1 MKRKYKGLL
10 ASASLFA
17 IALGSAAQA
26 QVDVITVTAERRAAS
41 LQDVPVA
48 VSAFDGELLRDAG
61 VNSVQ
66 DLQLIAPSVTF
77 SQSTNALNSSQNIRG
92 VGTSVFS
99 NAVEPSVSFVV
110 DGVVLARQGQAYADL
125 IDIERIEVLRGPQ
138 STLFGKNASAGVV
151 SIITRGPTDTL
162 SGVADLRLAEG
173 GERALR
179 ATLSGPIAQDF
190 GFRITG
196 NYREVDG
203 HLRNVFDGQRVNGGD
218 SWGVRGRLDWTP
230 GDARFT
236 LIADYS
242 EQEDQCCAFTQ
253 VRSTSPFLQA
263 VNGPVLD
270 EGLENRDLNIRAIP
284 LSTVEA
290 AGVSLEAEWMLGDHT
305 VTSISAWRAW
315 DFFASGDVDS
325 TPDTTGTPSQL
336 LGPNPNWPQVGSLNI
351 NDGRTDLTQFSQELR
366 IASPSGGT
374 FEYILGAYAFFLD
387 LDRRFE
393 RAICFIDLHP
403 CPQTFSPAPGV
414 TLPGQLSSFFDASI
428 ENRNLA
434 LFGQGTW
441 NLSDRLSLI
450 VGARI
455 IHEQI
460 DYTSVRTNATLRQGD
475 LPLGPFFDV
484 AGRISDTGFAARLG
498 VTYALSDEIN
508 LYATYN
514 RGYKGPTLDVDFNT
528 REGKVDPETS
538 DAFELGFKS
547 LLFDNTLQLNI
558 ALFHAIY
565 SDYQAQGFNSGTP
578 GVPGSAAF
586 ILDNVGEI
594 STTGAEVEYVWAPTD
609 RFTLRGGVTYTDA
622 EVRSF
627 PNAQCF
633 QPVSQDPDCTLP
645 EGVKNIAGGRLSNA
659 PRWRAVTTARY
670 EHPLAMISGY
680 AFAQASA
687 RYQSEVQY
695 SISQNPNT
703 IQDAFT
709 VVDASI
715 GFGPDHGRYL
725 VSVFVN
731 NLFDQNYTDLLLQHP
746 TETATLNIFQFAP
759 RRAERYFG
767 ASIRVQF

>member
-1 MKRKYKGLL
+1 MKLSQKGLL
-10 ASASLFA
+10 ASASF
-17 IALGSAAQA
+17 IALALGAAAQA

-41 LQDVPVA
+41 VQDVPVA
-48 VSAFDGELLRDAG
+48 VSAFDGELLRDVG

-66 DLQLIAPSVTF
+66 DLQLISPSVTF
-77 SQSTNALNSSQNIRG
+77 TQSTNALNSSQNIRG
-92 VGTSVFS
+92 VGTAVFS
-99 NAVEPSVSFVV
+99 NAVEPSVSFVL

-138 STLFGKNASAGVV
+138 STLFGKNASAGVI
-151 SIITRGPTDTL
+151 SIITRGPTETL
-162 SGVADLRLAEG
+162 SGIADARIAEG
-173 GERALR
+173 GERAIR
-179 ATLSGPIAQDF
+179 ATVSGPIADNL
-190 GFRITG
+190 GFRLTG
-196 NYREVDG
+196 NFREVDG
-203 HLRNVFDGQRVNGGD
+203 HLRNVFDGARVNGGE

-242 EQEDQCCAFTQ
+242 EQEDNCCAFTQ
-253 VRSTSPFLQA
+253 VRATSPFLTA
-263 VNGPVLD
+263 VNGPVLT
-270 EGLENRDLNIRAIP
+270 EGLQNRDLNIRAVP
-284 LSTVEA
+284 LSTTEA
-290 AGVSLEAEWMLGDHT
+290 AGVSLEAEWMLGNHT

-315 DFFASGDVDS
+315 NFFNSGDVDS

-336 LGPNPNWPQVGSLNI
+336 LGAVPTRPQVGSLNI

-366 IASPSGGT
+366 IASPTGGT
-374 FEYILGAYAFFLD
+374 FEYIFGAYAFFLD

-393 RAICFIDLHP
+393 RAICFIDLDP
-403 CPQTFSPAPGV
+403 CPLTINPAPGV
-414 TLPGQLSSFFDASI
+414 TLPGRLSSFFDANI

-434 LFGQGTW
+434 IFGQGTW

-450 VGARI
+450 AGARL

-460 DYTSVRTNATLRQGD
+460 DYTSVRTNATLRPGD
-475 LPLGPFFDV
+475 QPLGPFFDV
-484 AGRISDTGFAARLG
+484 SGRISDTGYAARLG
-498 VTYALSDEIN
+498 LMYDVSDEIN
-508 LYATYN
+508 VYATYS

-528 REGKVDPETS
+528 RDDKVEAETS
-538 DAFELGFKS
+538 DAFEIGFKS

-594 STTGAEVEYVWAPTD
+594 STTGTEVEYVWAPND

-627 PNAQCF
+627 PNAQCY
-633 QPVSQDPDCTLP
+633 QPVSLDPDCTVP
-645 EGVKNIAGGRLSNA
+645 PGVKDISGGRLANA
-659 PRWRAVTTARY
+659 PRWRAITSARY
-670 EHPLAMISGY
+670 EHPLELVSGF
-680 AFAQASA
+680 AFAQATA
-687 RYQSEVQY
+687 RYQSDVQY

-703 IQDAFT
+703 IQDGFT

-715 GFGPDHGRYL
+715 GFGPEDGRYL
-725 VSVFVN
+725 VTFFVN
-731 NLFDQNYTDLLLQHP
+731 NLFDQNYTDFLLQHP
-746 TETATLNIFQFAP
+746 TETLTLNIFQFAP
-759 RRAERYFG
+759 RRAERYLG
-767 ASIRVQF
+767 ASLRVQF